1 MLLWLLQVAHERL
14 APLLNDPSGALE
26 RFGDLLV
33 WNGKQGQQVVAYLE
47 QTAESQHR
55 IENVVQGV
63 QTAQI
68 ATHAALGGLYS
79 LSILGL
85 GLTSLGGGFM
95 ILRMNALQ
103 TRLAALQHRMKDI
116 ESNLQAKDK
125 AWLLAGIA
133 SLEKYEQGRHEDDRQ
148 SAKES
153 SLHAAKLYGQLLEA
167 ECQDG
172 APRRLPVI
180 DYYGRCYL
188 VALTTELRC
197 HLLANDELEIAR
209 KRLDH
214 ERPTFNLAAKV
225 AFQEVLGKTPEQFLD
240 PELQPHNVTLDL
252 LSEIYQQAR
261 HIDAVDQQ
269 DASTA
274 SELFE
279 KFRGR
284 IFGSQK
290 GVGWVFAP
298 HGKGTVKMLSDLR
311 YLMTCLEEANRIGSL
326 RLRVEEAIKGE
337 FSLRDLE
344 EWLRKMSSGTV
355 PSRFESVE
363 PSQVVAFAMP

>member
-1 MLLWLLQVAHERL
+1 
-14 APLLNDPSGALE
+14 
-26 RFGDLLV
+26 
-33 WNGKQGQQVVAYLE
+33 
-47 QTAESQHR
+47 
-55 IENVVQGV
+55 
-63 QTAQI
+63 
-68 ATHAALGGLYS
+68 
-79 LSILGL
+79 
-85 GLTSLGGGFM
+85 
-95 ILRMNALQ
+95 
-103 TRLAALQHRMKDI
+103 MKDI